1 MSSVKTPPS
10 LALGVIAAEASTL
23 WERLRGE
30 CEPLRDGASAG
41 LARQRLEAW
50 REKIARGDGQ
60 VFEKRLKWL
69 DTTPRE
75 VLGVLGNVRPAQR
88 LPDWTRVLE
97 SALKIAPG
105 TDAPHSRH
113 PFGKILSPFARV
125 GLDLL
130 APACHSHFAPEI
142 LLSLADDLL
151 RQLSYVA
158 APTLYL
164 EFSVFRS
171 TRGDAATAATTSDAG
186 TKLFETFSSRML
198 EGGLQNFF
206 LKYPTLARLLCLTV
220 EQWSHNISELA
231 EALETDMPRIR
242 EAFSGGCDAGRVAAV
257 RPSHSDGHNG
267 GRTVALL
274 EFTGGLRLVY
284 KPRDIRVEQKW
295 FALLQFLN
303 ERGGDFRVLRV
314 LDCGGH
320 GWVEAARHASCR
332 DEAEARQFYVR
343 AGQLLCLLYA
353 LDAFDCFYENIIA
366 AEGYPVLI
374 DMETLM
380 HHTLRYSSDLPQA
393 EAYADEILLDSVLR
407 TGFLPSWE
415 AGPDG
420 ACFDM
425 SGLGATPGQATPY
438 LKRRWRDVNTDA
450 LELEQEPVRVDSA
463 EHLPHLNGAPLS
475 ASAYAEEIVR
485 GFRSLYELLVELRS
499 ELSADG
505 GLVDQ
510 IGRQETRF
518 VFHATRIYS
527 LLLKRL
533 YAPRY
538 LKGGVERSIQIDFLS
553 RLYLASRQKERY
565 RLILEA
571 ELAALERLDIPRFT
585 VFADQ
590 VDLALPTGKVLDG
603 AFAET
608 ALRRARRKLAS
619 LNQSDAEVQARFI
632 NASLR
637 AAAVTAGHETGAAAE
652 SAHVPGD
659 GESPALTPDELIA
672 EARIIAAEI
681 ERESICASDGSVT
694 WIAPQLLPGTVQRAL
709 RPLRVDLY
717 DGLAGVALFY
727 AALARVTS
735 EGRDTALAALASV
748 RKFVR
753 ATKARRMIDL
763 GYPLGAAT
771 GIGSLIYTFT
781 RCASLA
787 DEPALLG
794 DALAAAEKI
803 SREWIDADAALDVVD
818 GAAGLILGLLALHA
832 ETGNSEVLAKAVQCG
847 EHLLGRQ
854 EPAGRGAAWRTGRG
868 EFMTGF
874 SHGAAG
880 IALALL
886 RLHGASGREA
896 FRRAA
901 REAIAYEDT
910 FYDEAAHN
918 WPDFRDN
925 REHRPVF
932 RNAWC
937 HGAAGIGLARIAG
950 RPGFDSAEVGRDID
964 AALKTVSQGAT
975 GDKDGLCCGN
985 LGRAELLLAAAS
997 TGADTAT
1004 GSGAVT
1010 ESRAALVA
1018 SAVVSRARRAGG
1030 YRLSGHAGRDFFDP
1044 SFFQGLSGIG
1054 YQLLRIARPRALP
1067 SVLVWE

>member
-1 MSSVKTPPS
+1 MSSPKTPPS
-10 LALGVIAAEASTL
+10 LALGIIAAEASTL

-30 CEPLRDGASAG
+30 WEPLRDGASAG
-41 LARQRLEAW
+41 LAERRLAAW
-50 REKIARGDGQ
+50 REKIARGDEQ
-60 VFEKRLKWL
+60 VFEQRLGWL
-69 DTTPRE
+69 GTTPRE
-75 VLGVLGNVRPAQR
+75 ALGALGNVRPAAR
-88 LPDWTRVLE
+88 LPDWTRILA
-97 SALKIAPG
+97 SALKLAPG

-113 PFGKILSPFARV
+113 PFGKILSPFARA

-130 APACHSHFAPEI
+130 APACHSQFTREI
-142 LLSLADDLL
+142 LLALADDLL
-151 RQLSYVA
+151 RQLSYIA

-164 EFSVFRS
+164 EFSVLRS
-171 TRGDAATAATTSDAG
+171 TRGGSAAAATTADAG
-186 TKLFETFSSRML
+186 TKLFETFSSAML
-198 EGGLQNFF
+198 GGGLQNFF

-220 EQWSHNISELA
+220 EQWSRNVSELA
-231 EALETDMPRIR
+231 EALEADLPRIR
-242 EAFSGGCDAGRVAAV
+242 EAFGGGRDAGRVAAV
-257 RPSHSDGHNG
+257 RPSQSDGHNG

-284 KPRDIRVEQKW
+284 KPRDIRVEKAW

-314 LDCGGH
+314 LDCGGR
-320 GWVEAARHASCR
+320 GWVEAARHAPCR

-353 LDAFDCFYENIIA
+353 LDGYDCFYENIIA

-380 HHTLRYSSDLPQA
+380 HHTPRHSADLPPA
-393 EAYADEILLDSVLR
+393 EATADEILHDSVLR

-438 LKRRWRDVNTDA
+438 LKRRWRGVNTDA
-450 LELEQEPVRVDSA
+450 LELEQEPVRVDSG
-463 EHLPHLNGAPLS
+463 EHLPHLNGVALS
-475 ASAYAEEIVR
+475 APAYAAEIVG
-485 GFRSLYELLVELRS
+485 GFRRLYDLLVGLRGELL
-499 ELSADG
+499 ADG

-510 IGRQETRF
+510 IGRQEIRL

-538 LKGGVERSIQIDFLS
+538 LKSGVERSIQIDFLS
-553 RLYLASRQKERY
+553 RLYLGSRQKERF

-571 ELAALERLDIPRFT
+571 EVAALERLDIPRFT

-590 VDLALPTGKVLDG
+590 VDLALPTGKVLKG

-608 ALRRARRKLAS
+608 ALRRVRRKLSS
-619 LNQSDAEVQARFI
+619 LNQADAEVQARFI
-632 NASLR
+632 DASLR
-637 AAAVTAGHETGAAAE
+637 TAAVTGGHETSAAVEPAQ
-652 SAHVPGD
+652 ALGD
-659 GESPALTPDELIA
+659 DASSSLTPDELIA
-672 EARIIAAEI
+672 EARAIAAGI
-681 ERESICASDGSVT
+681 ERESIRASDGSVT
-694 WIAPQLLPGTVQRAL
+694 WIAPQLLPGTVHRAL
-709 RPLRVDLY
+709 RPLGMDLY

-727 AALARVTS
+727 AALARVTG
-735 EGRDTALAALASV
+735 EGRATALAALAPV
-748 RKFVR
+748 RKFVG
-753 ATKARRMIDL
+753 ATDPRRMIDL
-763 GYPLGAAT
+763 GYPLGAAA
-771 GIGSLIYTFT
+771 GIGSLIYTLT
-781 RCASLA
+781 RCAELA

-794 DALAAAEKI
+794 DALTAAGKI

-818 GAAGLILGLLALHA
+818 GAAGLILGLLALYDA
-832 ETGNSEVLAKAVQCG
+832 TRNSEVLEQAVRCG

-854 EPAGRGAAWRTGRG
+854 EPAGRGAAWRTRRG

-886 RLHGASGREA
+886 RLRVASGREA
-896 FRRAA
+896 FGRAA
-901 REAIAYEDT
+901 REAIAFEDT
-910 FYDEAAHN
+910 FYDEAARN

-925 REHRPVF
+925 PEHRPVF

-937 HGAAGIGLARIAG
+937 HGAAGIGLARISG
-950 RPGFDSAEVGRDID
+950 RAGFDSPEVGRDVD
-964 AALKTVSQGAT
+964 AALQTVSQGAM
-975 GDKDGLCCGN
+975 GEKDGLCCGN
-985 LGRAELLLAAAS
+985 LGRAELLLAAAPA
-997 TGADTAT
+997 GAGEAA
-1004 GSGAVT
+1004 G
-1010 ESRAALVA
+1010 SRAALVA
-1018 SAVVSRARRAGG
+1018 SAVVARARRAGG
-1030 YRLSGHAGRDFFDP
+1030 YRLSGRAGRDFFDP

-1054 YQLLRIARPRALP
+1054 YQLLRIARPDALP